1 MAWGNDYRNIVC
13 PHCGRRI
20 GDANG
25 MSTFG
30 GGFGGFGG
38 IRGIDAPSRRGGSLN
53 YGEEQSSRNPSV
65 TNNGGAIR
73 MRPWRGP
80 EKSAGPR
87 TTSYGTGNG
96 RFGELYRIDEY
107 GRKRY
112 L

>member
-1 MAWGNDYRNIVC
+1 MALGTDYRNIVC

-25 MSTFG
+25 MSSFG
-30 GGFGGFGG
+30 GGFGGGFGG
-38 IRGIDAPSRRGGSLN
+38 IRGLDAPSRRGGSLN
-53 YGEEQSSRNPSV
+53 YGEEQSFRNPSA
-65 TNNGGAIR
+65 TNGNGAIR
-73 MRPWRGP
+73 MRPGRGP
-80 EKSAGPR
+80 E

-96 RFGELYRIDEY
+96 RFGELYRIDKY